1 MGLSVYT
8 VAGFIGVVMVL
19 VAYFANQ
26 QRWLSSEDWRFPSAN
41 FLGSVLLIVSLYQ
54 DWNLPSFVINFAW
67 AAISLQG
74 LAKCWRARMPG

>member
-8 VAGFIGVVMVL
+8 VAGFVGVVMVL
-19 VAYFANQ
+19 VAYLANQ

-41 FLGSVLLIVSLYQ
+41 FLGSCLLIVSLYQ
-54 DWNLPSFVINFAW
+54 DWNLPSFVINLAW

>member
-8 VAGFIGVVMVL
+8 VAGFVGVVMVL
-19 VAYFANQ
+19 VAYLANQ

-41 FLGSVLLIVSLYQ
+41 FLGSVLLLVSLYA
-54 DWNLPSFVINFAW
+54 DWNLPSAVINLAW